1 MGVYSND
8 PNGRVEDESDGSAFC
23 ARGLYGAKGKKG
35 YGKQTM
41 PRGYDSA
48 AVRQIDGLDSV
59 ADKIRWV
66 QRSKRWLMPFAPS
79 G

>member
-8 PNGRVEDESDGSAFC
+8 PNGREEDESDGSAFC
-23 ARGLYGAKGKKG
+23 TLGLCGAKGKKE

-48 AVRQIDGLDSV
+48 AGLYIED
-59 ADKIRWV
+59 
-66 QRSKRWLMPFAPS
+66 
-79 G
+79 